1 MSIAPDPVRTGWRGF
16 FGKIPQAGDF
26 VSAGLPRD
34 VETTFDNWLR
44 AAMRESQMRL
54 GRGWL
59 DAFLVTPVW
68 RFVLEAGSRG
78 ADPVSGVMMPSVDRV
93 GRYFPLVVA
102 AARPDLG
109 RRDPL
114 ALTEDPL
121 FFDAAE
127 ALVMSCLRASDIP
140 GDLAHEVDALPFG
153 SLPNLA
159 APDAADTDAPAAY
172 WWTGTDGAR
181 AHLTRALPA
190 PADFA
195 EMFMGP
201 PEANED
207 ASDHQAQLKL
217 TEANVDTR
225 ARAPGAA
232 PIQLLRAE
240 HASACLRGTRSATLT
255 EVAAVNKDG
264 QAFSVLSGIGSAPS
278 LASQIKGL
286 APVFEDIANPYS
298 MSDLIAAAKGKFGS
312 ANTRLAARAGMR
324 TAAEDPVAAAAVV
337 LLVQARRY
345 AVLWVGHCSAFL
357 FRDGTLFSL
366 NRPHVDTRLRGV
378 VTQAL
383 GVGQTITPSI
393 GIGQVEPADC
403 FLLASPGVTT
413 ALSHEDIAEALGHA
427 QTPQAAVAELTQDA
441 LIAGASLDA
450 SALCVSLLPRDDDL

>member
-34 VETTFDNWLR
+34 IETAFDNWLR
-44 AAMRESQMRL
+44 AAMRESQMKL
-54 GRGWL
+54 GRNWL

-68 RFVLEAGSRG
+68 RFVLEAGIHGSE
-78 ADPVSGVMMPSVDRV
+78 PVAGVMMPSVDRV

-109 RRDPL
+109 RRDPM

-127 ALVMSCLRASDIP
+127 ALVMSCLQASDLP
-140 GDLAHEVDALPFG
+140 GSLAHDVDALPFG
-153 SLPNLA
+153 PLPNLA
-159 APDAADTDAPAAY
+159 APDDADGDAPTAY

-190 PADFA
+190 PQDFA
-195 EMFMGP
+195 AMFMGP
-201 PEANED
+201 PD
-207 ASDHQAQLKL
+207 AAADVPEPQAQLQL
-217 TEANVDTR
+217 TETNNETPVR
-225 ARAPGAA
+225 AQRGAA
-232 PIQLLRAE
+232 VQLLTAD
-240 HASACLRGTRSATLT
+240 HASACLRGARSAALT
-255 EVAAVNKDG
+255 ETVAVNKDA
-264 QAFSVLSGIGSAPS
+264 QAFSLLSGIGAAPS

-286 APVFEDIANPYS
+286 VPVFEDIADPFS
-298 MSDLIAAAKGKFGS
+298 MSDLISVAKGKFGS
-312 ANTRLAARAGMR
+312 ANTRLAARRAMA
-324 TAAEDPVAAAAVV
+324 TTTEDPVAAAAVV

-357 FRDGTLFSL
+357 FRQGTLYAL
-366 NRPHVDTRLRGV
+366 NRPHIDTRLRGV

-383 GVGQTITPSI
+383 GAGQTATPSI
-393 GIGQVEPADC
+393 AIGQVEPRDV

-413 ALSHEDIAEALGHA
+413 ALSQEDIAGTLGDA
-427 QTPQAAVAELTQDA
+427 QTPRAAVAELTQDA

-450 SALCVSLLPRDDDL
+450 SALCVSLQPRGGVV